1 MRLVHAALGAL
12 ILLVAGC
19 GGGDSMSPPV
29 TAPPVGNAYK
39 PGEFLAAS
47 TFAAQCKTPRT
58 GTDPVT
64 RKPYPDKAGS
74 TTLENYWL
82 RSWSNDLYLWYNEIP
97 DRDPSLTS
105 DTLTYFDLL
114 KTSALTP
121 SGAAKDKF
129 HFTYDTAA
137 WEALSGSGE
146 AIGYGID
153 WEVVRAAPTPTL
165 PRLVYVRY
173 VEPVSAAATAGVVR
187 GMQITTTDGFD
198 VGTENTS
205 AGVQKIVDAL
215 YPDVAGTAHQ
225 LRFTNPATSAILNV
239 TLTSGVVTSDP
250 VPITSTLTTPVGTVG
265 YLLFNS
271 HNAPSEAR
279 LVAAINTL
287 KAAGIQDLVLDLR
300 YNGGGYLDIA
310 NELAYMIAGPVQT
323 AGKTFESI
331 QFNSKHPVTDPVT
344 GQPITPDKFLTKTVG
359 LSGPSGATLPALGLT
374 RVFVLTTADTCSA
387 SESIINGL
395 KGAGVT
401 VNQIGLTTCGKP
413 YGFYPEDNC
422 GTTYFSIQFRGVNE
436 LGFGDYPD
444 GFSATRTAATG
455 APQANLPGCGAADD
469 LAHQLGDPN
478 EEQLR
483 VALTYRENGT
493 CTQILPFEAPTGDRK
508 QAAANV
514 SGEGGAALVPP
525 VDPWRSNRILR

>member
-1 MRLVHAALGAL
+1 MRFLSAALGAL
-12 ILLVAGC
+12 ALLVAGC
-19 GGGDSMSPPV
+19 GGGDSMP
-29 TAPPVGNAYK
+29 TQAPPSTSNTYK
-39 PGEFLAAS
+39 PGEFLAAA

-58 GTDPVT
+58 GTDPQT
-64 RKPYPDKAGS
+64 KKPYPDKAGS

-97 DRDPSLTS
+97 DRDPSLTNDS
-105 DTLTYFDLL
+105 LAYFDLL

-129 HFTYDTAA
+129 HFTYNTAD
-137 WEALSGSGE
+137 WIALSGSG
-146 AIGYGID
+146 AALGYGID
-153 WEVVRAAPTPTL
+153 WEVVASTPPRA
-165 PRLVYVRY
+165 VFVRF
-173 VEPVSAAATAGVVR
+173 VEPGSAAAAAGISR
-187 GMQITTTDGFD
+187 GMKVLLTDGVD
-198 VGTENTS
+198 VVSENTS
-205 AGVQKIVDAL
+205 TGVDKILEAL
-215 YPDVAGTAHQ
+215 YPSVSGGAHQ
-225 LRFTNPATSAILNV
+225 MRFTNPATSAILNV
-239 TLTSGVVTSDP
+239 TLTSAVVTSDP
-250 VPITSTLTTPVGTVG
+250 VPIASTLNTPVGKVG

-271 HNAPSEAR
+271 HNAPAEAK
-279 LVAAINTL
+279 LVAGINTL
-287 KAAGIQDLVLDLR
+287 KTAGVQDLVLDLR

-310 NELAYMIAGPVQT
+310 NELAYMIAGPAQT

-331 QFNSKHPVTDPVT
+331 QFNTKHPVTDPVT
-344 GQPITPDKFLTKTVG
+344 GMVITPARFFTQTQG
-359 LSGPSGATLPALGLT
+359 FSGPTGAALPTLGLA
-374 RVFVLTTADTCSA
+374 RVYVLTTADTCSA

-401 VNQIGLTTCGKP
+401 VNQVGVTTCGKP

-422 GTTYFSIQFRGVNE
+422 GTTYFSIQFRGVNQ

-455 APQANLPGCGAADD
+455 DPQANLPGCGAKDD

-493 CTQILPFEAPTGDRK
+493 CTAVLPFDAASGDRK
-508 QAAANV
+508 QAAVAAT
-514 SGEGGAALVPP
+514 GEGGAALVPP
-525 VDPWRSNRILR
+525 TNPWRNNRILR